1 MMSALAFLFLGV
13 YTLSLTYV
21 TFYCLSQFNL
31 LFYYKRFDWRRKKE
45 EFQAKFAA
53 QAQAQMAGVAAA
65 QVGGKTLS
73 TNAPIIASDGS
84 LNLMSQEEYEKA
96 YPFVTIQLPL
106 YNEKYVVERL
116 IDNMVLMDYPRDRF
130 EIHVLD
136 DSTDETQDLVRAKVA
151 YHQAQGINIEQ
162 IRRKERKG
170 YKAGALKDGTEFA
183 KGEFL
188 AIFDADFLP
197 RPDFLKK
204 TIPHF
209 EDPSVGVVQTRWE
222 HINEDYSLITRL
234 QALQLNVHFT
244 VEQVGRM
251 EGKHFLQFNGTAGV
265 WRRKTIEDAGGW
277 EADTLTEDLDLSIRS
292 QLKGYHIKFLEDVSV
307 PAELPADM
315 NALKAQQFRW
325 MKGGAETAR
334 KMLPIVWNSNM
345 SLMQKLNS
353 TLHLLASTV
362 FMFVFVMAA
371 SSIPL
376 LYLVNVLSRRHGFDK
391 DFFTWYLLGMLSITL
406 MYYVANVQSKAR
418 RSTTFKSVIR
428 FITHFPLFLAMSM
441 GLSLHNTIAVIE
453 GWRGKKSPFVRTPK
467 FNIKDGKD
475 QFSNNK
481 YLKKSLSWGTYMEGF
496 MAFMFLVAV
505 VWSAY
510 WGETIFIVYHVMMT
524 IGFSSIFLLSWKHAR
539 A

>member
-1 MMSALAFLFLGV
+1 MSALAFLFLGV

-53 QAQAQMAGVAAA
+53 QAQAQMVGVAAA

-73 TNAPIIASDGS
+73 TNAPIIAADGS

-96 YPFVTIQLPL
+96 FPFVTIQLPL

-116 IDNMVLMDYPRDRF
+116 IDNMVLMDYPHDRF

-151 YHQAQGINIEQ
+151 YHQAQGVNIEQ

-292 QLKGYHIKFLEDVSV
+292 QLKGYRIKFLEDISV

-345 SLMQKLNS
+345 NLMQKLNS

-376 LYLVNVLSRRHGFDK
+376 LYLVNVLSVRHGFDK

-481 YLKKSLSWGTYMEGF
+481 YLKKSLSWGTYLEGF
-496 MAFMFLVAV
+496 MALMFLVAV

>member
-53 QAQAQMAGVAAA
+53 QAQAQMVGVAAA

-73 TNAPIIASDGS
+73 TNAPIIAADGS

-96 YPFVTIQLPL
+96 FPFVTIQLPL

-116 IDNMVLMDYPRDRF
+116 IDNMVLMDYPHDRF

-151 YHQAQGINIEQ
+151 YHQAQGVNIEQ

-292 QLKGYHIKFLEDVSV
+292 QLKGYRIKFLEDISV

-345 SLMQKLNS
+345 NLMQKLNS

-376 LYLVNVLSRRHGFDK
+376 LYLVNVLSVRHGFDK

-481 YLKKSLSWGTYMEGF
+481 YLKKSLSWGTYLEGF
-496 MAFMFLVAV
+496 MALMFLVAV

>member
-73 TNAPIIASDGS
+73 TNAPIIAADGS

-96 YPFVTIQLPL
+96 FPFVTIQLPL

-151 YHQAQGINIEQ
+151 YHQAQGVNIEQ

-209 EDPSVGVVQTRWE
+209 QDPSVGVVQTRWE

-292 QLKGYHIKFLEDVSV
+292 QLKGYRIKFLEDISV

-345 SLMQKLNS
+345 NLMQKLNS

-376 LYLVNVLSRRHGFDK
+376 LYLVNVLSKRHGFDK